1 MSNGDDRAFGRLE
14 ADVENLQREM
24 GELRKDV
31 KKLVDGFNQAKGGW
45 KTLLL
50 VAGVA
55 GTMGALTTK
64 LLAIWPLGK

>member
-14 ADVENLQREM
+14 AEVETLQREV

-31 KKLVDGFNQAKGGW
+31 KRLVACVNQAKGGW
-45 KTLLL
+45 KTVVL

-55 GTMGALTTK
+55 GTLGAAATK
-64 LLAIWPLGK
+64 ILGLIPMVK